1 MALRLPTVRL
11 LIADDVGIGKTI
23 EAGLILRELVD
34 RGEVDRFS
42 VLCPPHLVDQW
53 TGELKSKFDLDA
65 VAVTASSAAKLERG
79 LPVSQTLFDAYPFTV
94 VSLDYIKGDRRRDSF
109 ARACPGLV
117 VVDEA
122 HSCVGT
128 HLSRQQRFQLLRTIA
143 ADPQRHLVLLTAT
156 PHSGDEQAFDRLLG
170 LLDPEFSSLSL
181 ENESTRIRLARHFVQ
196 RRRADIIGRDWGEER
211 AFPKHDTAERP
222 YDLDSEHRAFHEV
235 VLDYCLEVVEGAGS
249 DQRRQRLAFWGTL
262 ALMRCVGSSPAA
274 AASALRNRLAA
285 DPDRLE
291 EQVFDDDADETD
303 ADRRRADT
311 GHRAGAWNARRPRS
325 SRGKADERSRPEVRR
340 SRQGVEA
347 PHHRGREP
355 GRVLPFHRDRRA
367 RRDRSAQVVSETRG
381 SRR

>member
-1 MALRLPTVRL
+1 M
-11 LIADDVGIGKTI
+11 
-23 EAGLILRELVD
+23 
-34 RGEVDRFS
+34 
-42 VLCPPHLVDQW
+42 
-53 TGELKSKFDLDA
+53 
-65 VAVTASSAAKLERG
+65 
-79 LPVSQTLFDAYPFTV
+79 
-94 VSLDYIKGDRRRDSF
+94 RRDASQP
-109 ARACPGLV
+109 ATTLPAP
-117 VVDEA
+117 A
-122 HSCVGT
+122 YA
-128 HLSRQQRFQLLRTIA
+128 SRQ
-143 ADPQRHLVLLTAT
+143 DPQRHLVLLTAT

-222 YDLDSEHRAFHEV
+222 YDLDSEHRAFHEA

-303 ADRRRADT
+303 AIDVEPTPGIEREEGTLGDLVRLAERLT
-311 GHRAGAWNARRPRS
+311 
-325 SRGKADERSRPEVRR
+325 KRSRPEVRC
-340 SRQGVEA
+340 SRQAVEA
-347 PHHRGREP
+347 PHRRGREP

-367 RRDRSAQVVSETRG
+367 RRGRSAQGVSETEDRG
-381 SRR
+381 GDRCC